1 MSVFSRQLDVF
12 ISSIH
17 KGENDFEAQKLTEN
31 HERDC
36 RGHSVESRYIEPL
49 LHVTGHRCVEHVGT
63 VTAAILV
70 DLWIRGIMQL

>member
-1 MSVFSRQLDVF
+1 MFSFLRYT
-12 ISSIH
+12 
-17 KGENDFEAQKLTEN
+17 KEEND

-70 DLWIRGIMQL
+70 DLWIRGIM